1 MIILKGSSEMT
12 AMEKTEKR
20 RIVTLS
26 IIIINILIWVINVIA
41 GGGRVWGLFISGGG
55 YLKEYGEATFGYIF
69 QQGQW
74 WRLLTCGYLHMG
86 VLHLLCNMYALL
98 IVGSRVEAYWGTVKM
113 VALYN
118 LGIVVTASIWC
129 LIFRNGSIVGASLGI
144 FVLMGIL
151 FVLYLLDKGK
161 NLLSRGGKRYLL
173 CYIIGGCFLGMGTV
187 VVHLLGFGVG
197 VLLGYL
203 CIKIQNIQH
212 SN

>member
-1 MIILKGSSEMT
+1 MRLR
-12 AMEKTEKR
+12 KR

-26 IIIINILIWVINVIA
+26 IIIINILIWVINIIV
-41 GGGRVWGLFISGGG
+41 GGGSSWGLSISGGG

-86 VLHLLCNMYALL
+86 VLHLLCNMYALW
-98 IVGSRVEAYWGTVKM
+98 IVGNRLEEYLRTVKM
-113 VALYN
+113 VVLYN
-118 LGIVVTASIWC
+118 FGIMATAFIWC

-144 FVLMGIL
+144 FALMGIL
-151 FVLYLLDKGK
+151 FVLHMLNMEKEKY
-161 NLLSRGGKRYLL
+161 LLSRGGKRYLL

-203 CIKIQNIQH
+203 SIKIQNIQH